1 MCIIQPTVRIHLL
14 SVSNHSLIST
24 PDSAFSVKSNQ
35 ELQLEMNSMCYHQWM
50 ENPAPCLLGYR
61 ENTHTHTHTHTHTEK
76 FYLKPPTKNTILFS
90 LDVIIN

>member
-24 PDSAFSVKSNQ
+24 PNSAFSAKSNQ

-50 ENPAPCLLGYR
+50 ENPAPYLLGYR
-61 ENTHTHTHTHTHTEK
+61 ENTHTHRK
-76 FYLKPPTKNTILFS
+76 VLS
-90 LDVIIN
+90 